1 MSKHGIWYDETLRR
15 EADAIS
21 DLRRTLDYETLDR
34 IVEFLLAAKK
44 NKQHVITAGCGTSG
58 TAAER
63 IAHILS
69 CIEVPAMFLSPSDAP
84 HGAMGLIQ
92 QGDIVVLIA
101 KGGNTAE
108 ILNFI
113 PCCREKGS
121 TIIGVTHNKDSAL
134 AKNCDILMLM
144 DTGEEPGLWKMM
156 PCASTLGVV
165 AAWDAISLAV
175 MRMNGFTKEEFL
187 RIHPGGAT
195 GETLKSSLTGR

>member
-1 MSKHGIWYDETLRR
+1 MSRYKDWYDETLTR

-21 DLRRTLDYETLDR
+21 GLKRTLDYETLDR
-34 IVEFLLAAKK
+34 IVELLLTV
-44 NKQHVITAGCGTSG
+44 KQDRRRVITAGCGTSG
-58 TAAER
+58 TAARR

-69 CIEVPAMFLSPSDAP
+69 CIEVPAMFLSPADAP

-92 QGDIVVLIA
+92 HGDIVVLIA

-113 PCCREKGS
+113 PCCREKGAN
-121 TIIGVTHNKDSAL
+121 IIGVTHNKDSAL

-144 DTGEEPGLWKMM
+144 DTGEEPGLWRMM

-175 MRMNGFTKEEFL
+175 MRLNGFTKEQFL
-187 RIHPGGAT
+187 LIHPGGAT
-195 GETLKSSLTGR
+195 GETLKSSLRGK

>member
-1 MSKHGIWYDETLRR
+1 MSRYKDWYDETLTR

-21 DLRRTLDYETLDR
+21 GLKRTLDYETLDR
-34 IVEFLLAAKK
+34 IVELLLTV
-44 NKQHVITAGCGTSG
+44 KQDRRRVITAGCGTSG
-58 TAAER
+58 TAARR

-69 CIEVPAMFLSPSDAP
+69 CIEVPAMFLSPADAP

-92 QGDIVVLIA
+92 RGDIVVLIA

-113 PCCREKGS
+113 PCCREKGAN
-121 TIIGVTHNKDSAL
+121 IIGVTHNKDSAL

-144 DTGEEPGLWKMM
+144 DTGEEPGLWRMM

-175 MRMNGFTKEEFL
+175 MRLNGFTKEQFL
-187 RIHPGGAT
+187 LIHPGGAT
-195 GETLKSSLTGR
+195 GETLKSSLRGK

>member
-1 MSKHGIWYDETLRR
+1 MSKYGNWYDETLRR

-21 DLRRTLDYETLDR
+21 GLMQTLDYETLDQ
-34 IVEFLLAAKK
+34 IAELLLAVKE
-44 NKQHVITAGCGTSG
+44 NKQRVITAGCGTSG

-69 CIEVPAMFLSPSDAP
+69 CIEVPAMFLSPADAP

-92 QGDIVVLIA
+92 RGDIVVLLA

-108 ILNFI
+108 ILNLI
-113 PCCREKGS
+113 PCCKEKGA
-121 TIIGVTHNKDSAL
+121 TIIGVTHNKESAL

-144 DTGEEPGLWKMM
+144 DTGEEPDMWKML

-165 AAWDAISLAV
+165 AAWDAITHTV
-175 MRMNGFTKEEFL
+175 MRMNGFTKEQFL

-195 GETLKSSLTGR
+195 GETLLSGLNGR